1 MLSQLH
7 ESHSLEFLDLNQEST
22 TRSET
27 TKMLSD
33 LFSSP
38 PIDPQN
44 NLFMHDMSEIEIGEA
59 HQKSPKTVAVIGGG
73 IAGCTS
79 ALKLA
84 GAGYKVDLYES
95 AEHLLS
101 RTSDATPCRLG
112 VGFHYMDTNTAILTL
127 RTNIDLVRYLI
138 RKTGNHFQVQN
149 YDNGRFS
156 PKRIYYVIA
165 KETVVPLDEIR
176 EIFTQI
182 REEYRRLVEK
192 DPENAV
198 FGPVENFYQE
208 IDKMTLT
215 GTIKVEDVLTVYDTC
230 ESLFDWPLFK
240 PFLIG
245 EVHSNPKIKVHTE
258 TNVLSI
264 QRGEDLKMVV
274 KSQLGDRQ
282 YDFLVNSSWH
292 NADQL
297 NQNLE
302 VRDYHCQTINRVKCM
317 AIVELPKSLRNKS
330 FLFGYG
336 PFCALSSRNI
346 EGRDTGYLTYEPVTN
361 ILQLQSDAQWTDEQK
376 KYVNGEIPIS
386 QKIEL
391 GHQILEG
398 ASQFIPDLKHA
409 KFLELK
415 MGVVRTDGGEV
426 DIYSRD
432 KHFARD
438 FMGVYPL
445 TLGIVVNEARKH
457 TYWHENSKKTVELI
471 DNQVAMKNEINTICD
486 EIQEVKKAAS
496 KDLKRSLGDSISRSF
511 MRHPGEAP
519 ARAESF
525 TEQLSK
531 FHLCAV
537 NKVIGSRQLDH
548 EGITPSRAI

>member
-1 MLSQLH
+1 MFSHLH
-7 ESHSLEFLDLNQEST
+7 ANQETLSLPT
-22 TRSET
+22 ET
-27 TKMLSD
+27 KRLSD
-33 LFSSP
+33 IFSSP
-38 PIDPQN
+38 PIDAQSN
-44 NLFMHDMSEIEIGEA
+44 SSVHDIAEIEIGEA
-59 HQKSPKTVAVIGGG
+59 HPKMPKTVAVIGGG

-208 IDKMTLT
+208 IDKNLLT
-215 GTIKVEDVLTVYDTC
+215 ETIKVDDVLTVYDTC

-240 PFLIG
+240 PFIIG

-258 TNVLSI
+258 TNVLAI
-264 QRGEDLKMVV
+264 QRSEDLKMSV
-274 KSQLGDRQ
+274 KSQLGERH

-302 VRDYHCQTINRVKCM
+302 LRDYHCQTINRVKCM

-346 EGRDTGYLTYEPVTN
+346 
-361 ILQLQSDAQWTDEQK
+361 
-376 KYVNGEIPIS
+376 
-386 QKIEL
+386 
-391 GHQILEG
+391 
-398 ASQFIPDLKHA
+398 
-409 KFLELK
+409 
-415 MGVVRTDGGEV
+415 
-426 DIYSRD
+426 
-432 KHFARD
+432 
-438 FMGVYPL
+438 
-445 TLGIVVNEARKH
+445 
-457 TYWHENSKKTVELI
+457 
-471 DNQVAMKNEINTICD
+471 
-486 EIQEVKKAAS
+486 
-496 KDLKRSLGDSISRSF
+496 
-511 MRHPGEAP
+511 
-519 ARAESF
+519 
-525 TEQLSK
+525 
-531 FHLCAV
+531 
-537 NKVIGSRQLDH
+537 
-548 EGITPSRAI
+548 